1 MSLLSLPD
9 RELRAALR
17 DFNDD
22 YGGCLDDGDLA
33 RWPDFFIEQCRY
45 RVLSKEN
52 HDAGLPL
59 SLIYCDGRGML
70 LDRVMALR
78 ESTVYEP
85 RSLRHFFSST
95 RITGRVEDG
104 ITVQSNFLI
113 IESLS
118 DREPTVN
125 LVGRTLDTFVEAEG
139 RLLLRDR
146 WCVVDNYRIRT
157 SLIIPV

>member
-1 MSLLSLPD
+1 MSSASVAP
-9 RELRAALR
+9 RRRAALR
-17 DFNDD
+17 DFHDE
-22 YGGCLDDGDLA
+22 YFACLDNAELE
-33 RWPDFFIEQCRY
+33 RWPDFFIDDCRY
-45 RVLSKEN
+45 RVISKEN

-59 SLIYCDGRGML
+59 SLIYCDGRDML

-85 RSLRHFFSST
+85 RSLRHFVSAC
-95 RITGRVEDG
+95 RITDEVSGG
-104 ITVQSNFLI
+104 FSAQSNFLI

-125 LVGRTLDTFVEAEG
+125 LVGRYIDTFVETDG
-139 RLLLRDR
+139 GLQIRDR

>member
-22 YGGCLDDGDLA
+22 YGGCLDDGDLE

-95 RITGRVEDG
+95 RITARAEDG

-125 LVGRTLDTFVEAEG
+125 LVGRTLDTFVETEG

>member
-1 MSLLSLPD
+1 MSSASVAAQ
-9 RELRAALR
+9 RRAALR
-17 DFNDD
+17 DFHDD
-22 YGGCLDDGDLA
+22 YFACLDNVELE
-33 RWPDFFIEQCRY
+33 RWPDFFIDDCRY
-45 RVLSKEN
+45 RVISREN

-85 RSLRHFFSST
+85 RSLRHFVSAC
-95 RITGRVEDG
+95 RITAEVSGG
-104 ITVQSNFLI
+104 FSAQSNFLI

-125 LVGRTLDTFVEAEG
+125 LVGRYLDTFVETDEG
-139 RLLLRDR
+139 LRLRDR

>member
-1 MSLLSLPD
+1 M
-9 RELRAALR
+9 R
-17 DFNDD
+17 DFHDD
-22 YGGCLDDGDLA
+22 YGACLDDVELE
-33 RWPDFFIEQCRY
+33 RWPDFFVDACRY
-45 RVLSKEN
+45 RVISREN
-52 HDAGLPL
+52 YDAGLPL

-85 RSLRHFFSST
+85 RSLRHFVST
-95 RITGRVEDG
+95 CRITADTEDG
-104 ITVQSNFLI
+104 FEAQSNFLI
-113 IESLS
+113 VESLS

-125 LVGRTLDTFVEAEG
+125 LVGCYVDRFVETDAG
-139 RLLLRDR
+139 LKLRDR

>member
-1 MSLLSLPD
+1 MNPVM
-9 RELRAALR
+9 RRTEQRAALR
-17 DFNDD
+17 DFHDD
-22 YGGCLDDGDLA
+22 YSACLDNVELE
-33 RWPDFFIEQCRY
+33 RWPDFFIDTCRY
-45 RVLSKEN
+45 RVISREN

-85 RSLRHFFSST
+85 RSLRHFVSAC
-95 RITGRVEDG
+95 RIAADTEDG
-104 ITVQSNFLI
+104 FEAQSNFLI

-125 LVGRTLDTFVEAEG
+125 LVGRYIDRFVQTDAG
-139 RLLLRDR
+139 LKLRDR

>member
-1 MSLLSLPD
+1 MSEAAL
-9 RELRAALR
+9 RARRRAALR
-17 DFNDD
+17 DFHDD
-22 YGGCLDDGDLA
+22 YCACLDDADLE
-33 RWPDFFIEQCRY
+33 RWPDFFVDDCRY

-85 RSLRHFFSST
+85 RSLRHFVSAC
-95 RITGRVEDG
+95 RITGEAPNG
-104 ITVQSNFLI
+104 FTAQSNFLI

-125 LVGRTLDTFVEAEG
+125 LVGRYLDSFVESDQG
-139 RLLLRDR
+139 IRLRDR

-157 SLIIPV
+157 SLVIPV